1 MRRRVTEEAVLNTH
15 DQSWADVAQWTCP
28 HGQHA
33 GHGCVTCYQAS
44 VDVDPSLPLWAVAAW
59 FTTERPIP
67 IKALQD
73 VHRHDRDLALTQP
86 STPFVYLLSAQVRAA
101 LGAEAVAG
109 VVGFL
114 VQNRHIVDEFTVT
127 EIRAAHS

>member
-1 MRRRVTEEAVLNTH
+1 M
-15 DQSWADVAQWTCP
+15 
-28 HGQHA
+28 
-33 GHGCVTCYQAS
+33 
-44 VDVDPSLPLWAVAAW
+44 W

-67 IKALQD
+67 IRALQD
-73 VHRHDRDLALTQP
+73 VHRHDRDLTLTQP
-86 STPFVYLLSAQVRAA
+86 ATPLVYLLSARVGAA